1 MLPCHDPVMRRRP
14 LAALPIAFAV
24 LLALAACTTF
34 SSDGAAEPD
43 AATRADGPSGEAG
56 AVDSSLPDSEV
67 DGGVD
72 AAPDLSPGCADG
84 TVEAFDLGD
93 TIAACAGGWTL
104 PGLGRAPNCVKPGGS
119 SGCAAADLCAS
130 GWHLCTGK
138 ADVASSN
145 RGSCEVAFA
154 TSPGT
159 LGFFA
164 TAQRATNGMCGADNG
179 AGTGNDDLYG
189 CGTAGLATTTCGTL
203 DRTSGNQCSALSS
216 EWYCPAVSVG
226 ERDVVTKGALG
237 GGVLCCKNGLR

>member
-1 MLPCHDPVMRRRP
+1 MLTCHDPVTRRRP

-34 SSDGAAEPD
+34 NSDGAAEPD

-56 AVDSSLPDSEV
+56 AVDSSLPDSKV
-67 DGGVD
+67 DDGGVD

-93 TIAACAGGWTL
+93 TIAACAGGWTEQ
-104 PGLGRAPNCVKPGGS
+104 GLGRAPNCAKPG

-130 GWHLCTGK
+130 GWHLCTGR
-138 ADVASSN
+138 ADVARSN
-145 RGSCEVAFA
+145 RGSCKGAFA
-154 TSPGT
+154 TSPST

-164 TAQRATNGMCGADNG
+164 TAQRATNGMCEADND

-189 CGTAGLATTTCGTL
+189 CGTAGVATTTCGTL
-203 DRTSGNQCSALSS
+203 DRTSGNHCVALSTD
-216 EWYCPAVSVG
+216 WYCSDAG
-226 ERDVVTKGALG
+226 ERDAVTKDARGG
-237 GGVLCCKNGLR
+237 GGVLCCKNGR